1 MTGDSELSCFFGIN
15 ISSKGIDPMEVV
27 PNSKRNPAVFVWG
40 SVSSSKVDEVVDNR
54 NQVNFTD
61 MSVKNMKVIIDE
73 RPGCQ

>member
-1 MTGDSELSCFFGIN
+1 MEVIPDSEC
-15 ISSKGIDPMEVV
+15 
-27 PNSKRNPAVFVWG
+27 NPAIFVWG